1 MKRKITLL
9 LILLLMLNG
18 CGATVHKDNTDNATQ
33 EEGIKIGMS
42 FDSFVIERWQKDRDV
57 FVSTA
62 KDYGA
67 EVNIQNANGNL
78 EEQINQIEYFIKQKV
93 DVIVIICIDSNGLTD
108 VVKKAKDAGIK
119 VVAYDRMI
127 NNADLDLYISFDNEK
142 VGELMAKALL
152 HSDKKDQKVLMLCGP
167 LTDNNVIL
175 VQEGFK
181 KIMDENN
188 VEVLDVMYA
197 EGWKAELAGS
207 YIYENIDKVM
217 KADGIMCGNDNLAT
231 MAVHAL
237 AEKQLAGKIDV
248 VGQDGD
254 LEACQRIVE
263 GTQKMTV
270 YKPVAKLAKEAAIY
284 SIRLAKG
291 ESLEE
296 LETVSS
302 GNYEIPYCLL
312 PPQSVNK
319 QNIDEIIIEGGV
331 HFKEDV
337 YLNIPY

>member
-18 CGATVHKDNTDNATQ
+18 CGTTVHKDNVDNATQ

-127 NNADLDLYISFDNEK
+127 NNADIDLYISFDNKK

-152 HSDKKDQKVLMLCGP
+152 HPDKKDQKVLMLCGP

-188 VEVLDVMYA
+188 VEILDVMYA

-270 YKPVAKLAKEAAIY
+270 YKPVAKLAKEAAIH

-302 GNYEIPYCLL
+302 GNYEFPYCLL

-319 QNIDEIIIEGGV
+319 QNIDELIIEGGV

>member
-1 MKRKITLL
+1 MKKIVLFIIFIMTLCL
-9 LILLLMLNG
+9 AG
-18 CGATVHKDNTDNATQ
+18 CSDNKTPTHEN
-33 EEGIKIGMS
+33 EEAKEVINIGLS
-42 FDSFVIERWQKDRDV
+42 FDSFVIERWQRDRDV
-57 FVSTA
+57 FVYTA
-62 KDYGA
+62 KELGA
-67 EVNIQNANGNL
+67 EVNVQNANGDSNK
-78 EEQINQIEYFIKQKV
+78 QISQIEYFIDKEM
-93 DVIVIICIDSNGLTD
+93 DVIVIIAVDSQACRD
-108 VVKKAKDAGIK
+108 VVKKAKEAGIK
-119 VVAYDRMI
+119 IVAYDRLLI
-127 NNADLDLYISFDNEK
+127 SSDVDLYISFDNEK

>member
-1 MKRKITLL
+1 MKRKLTFL
-9 LILLLMLNG
+9 LILLLVLNG
-18 CGATVHKDNTDNATQ
+18 CGATVHKDNIDSETQ

-67 EVNIQNANGNL
+67 EVNIQNANGDL

-93 DVIVIICIDSNGLTD
+93 NIIVIICIDSNGLTD

-127 NNADLDLYISFDNEK
+127 NHADIDLYISFDNEK

-152 HSDKKDQKVLMLCGP
+152 HPDKNDQKVLMLCGP
-167 LTDNNVIL
+167 LTDNNVNM

-188 VEVLDVMYA
+188 VEILDVMYA

-217 KADGIMCGNDNLAT
+217 KADGIMCGNDNMAT
-231 MAVHAL
+231 MVVHAL

-270 YKPVAKLAKEAAIY
+270 YKPVEKLAKEAAIY

-291 ESLEE
+291 ERLKE
-296 LETVSS
+296 LETVSN
-302 GNYEIPYCLL
+302 GNYVIPYCLL
-312 PPQSVNK
+312 SPQSVNK
-319 QNIDEIIIEGGV
+319 QNIDELIIESGV
-331 HFKEDV
+331 HLKEDV

>member
-1 MKRKITLL
+1 MKKSIILFIVLL
-9 LILLLMLNG
+9 LLLNG
-18 CGATVHKDNTDNATQ
+18 CGATVHTDEIDYETQ
-33 EEGIKIGMS
+33 EEEIKIGMS

-67 EVNIQNANGNL
+67 EVNIQNANGDL
-78 EEQINQIEYFIKQKV
+78 EEQIKQIEYFIEQKV
-93 DVIVIICIDSNGLTD
+93 DVIVIICIDSNGLTE

-127 NNADLDLYISFDNEK
+127 NNADIDLYISFDNEK
-142 VGELMAKALL
+142 VGELMAKALI
-152 HSDKKDQKVLMLCGP
+152 HPDMEDQKVLMLCGP
-167 LTDNNVIL
+167 LTDNNVLL
-175 VQEGFK
+175 VQKGFTK
-181 KIMDENN
+181 VMDENN
-188 VEVLDVMYA
+188 VQILDIMYA
-197 EGWKAELAGS
+197 DGWKAELASS

-254 LEACQRIVE
+254 LEACLRIVE

-270 YKPVAKLAKEAAIY
+270 YMSVSKLAREAAIY

-291 ESLEE
+291 EELTE
-296 LETVSS
+296 LEKVTED
-302 GNYEIPYCLL
+302 NYQIPFCLL
-312 PPQSVNK
+312 SPQMVNK
-319 QNIDEIIIEGGV
+319 QNIDEVIVEGGV
-331 HFKEDV
+331 HLKEDV
-337 YLNIPY
+337 YLNVHY

>member
-18 CGATVHKDNTDNATQ
+18 CGATVHKDNVDNATQ

-67 EVNIQNANGNL
+67 EVNIQNANGDL

-127 NNADLDLYISFDNEK
+127 NDADIDLYISFDNEK

-152 HSDKKDQKVLMLCGP
+152 NPDKKDQKVLMLCGP
-167 LTDNNVIL
+167 LTDNNVNL

-188 VEVLDVMYA
+188 VEILDVMYA

-217 KADGIMCGNDNLAT
+217 KADGIMCGNDNMAT
-231 MAVHAL
+231 MVVHAL

-270 YKPVAKLAKEAAIY
+270 YKPVEKLAKEAAIY

-296 LETVSS
+296 LETVAS
-302 GNYEIPYCLL
+302 GNHEIPYCLL

-319 QNIDEIIIEGGV
+319 QNIDELIIESGV
-331 HFKEDV
+331 HLKEDV